1 MDFNLEGG
9 DGGGGGRGVDE
20 IMMSFQTSYYYF
32 NT

>member
-1 MDFNLEGG
+1 MDCNLEGG
-9 DGGGGGRGVDE
+9 GGGGGGRGVDE

>member
-9 DGGGGGRGVDE
+9 GGGGGGRGVDE